1 MAIIA
6 YYLKSKATALLSIAS
21 NTAAARIREK
31 LMSRPELHPEI
42 LSKNGRKEFAVLPY
56 EEYLALQ
63 EWLADV
69 EDLLDLRDAKDA
81 EHDAPTVSLTEV
93 ESRLNKTN

>member
-1 MAIIA
+1 
-6 YYLKSKATALLSIAS
+6 
-21 NTAAARIREK
+21 
-31 LMSRPELHPEI
+31 MSRPELHPEI

-56 EEYLALQ
+56 EEYIALQ

-81 EHDAPTVSLTEV
+81 EHDTPTVSLTEV
-93 ESRLNKTN
+93 ESRLGKTN